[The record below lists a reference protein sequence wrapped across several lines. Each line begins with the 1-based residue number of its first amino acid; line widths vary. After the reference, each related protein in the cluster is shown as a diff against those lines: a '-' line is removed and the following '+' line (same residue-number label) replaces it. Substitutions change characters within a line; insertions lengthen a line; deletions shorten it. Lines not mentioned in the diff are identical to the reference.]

1 MKKWMLRRITKMMI
15 ILKSKNRMKKPRIR
29 GKNNRKAKLSYTL
42 ALEEEEGL
50 ENMLNRS
57 K

>member
-1 MKKWMLRRITKMMI
+1 MMI